1 MNIVR
6 LQGRM
11 GNNMFQYALY
21 LALNNSGKRTI
32 IDEGS
37 YWLDRRNRGYL
48 HPFHL
53 RYRRLPYAITGLL
66 KYARAKYNKKNPD
79 ESFFW
84 FFGSQVYR
92 EKGTDFQENVFRM
105 RNRYMVGFWQS
116 EKYFAD
122 PAVQKRL
129 REDFACP
136 EEVRSSPAFA
146 RWYDRVT
153 DGTSVSVHL
162 RREDYLVGNH
172 KGTYHVCTPEY
183 YRHAI
188 ERIRQDHPDAVFY
201 FFSDDKEYIRQNYQ
215 GDSFVVVDDP
225 ELTDLEEFFLMRYC
239 RHHILA
245 NSTFSWWAAW
255 LDDREDA
262 LVLAPDHWLNG
273 RKHEDIYTDR
283 MIRIPTE

>member
-11 GNNMFQYALY
+11 CNNMFQYALY
-21 LALNNSGKRTI
+21 LSLNKAGKKTV
-32 IDEGS
+32 IDDAS
-37 YWLDRRNRGYL
+37 YWEDEKIRGYL
-48 HPFHL
+48 GPFHL
-53 RYRRLPYAITGLL
+53 NYRQLPDWMSEQL
-66 KYARAKYNKKNPD
+66 KKTYNEKAAFPRRMIRTIFRSLVYQEKNID
-79 ESFFW
+79 YCADVL
-84 FFGSQVYR
+84 QL
-92 EKGTDFQENVFRM
+92 
-105 RNRYMVGFWQS
+105 RNRHIMGFWQS
-116 EKYFAD
+116 EKYFSD
-122 PAVQKRL
+122 PQVQRKL
-129 REDFACP
+129 REDFSCP

-201 FFSDDKEYIRQNYQ
+201 FFSDDKKYIRQNYQ

-239 RHHILA
+239 CHHILA

-273 RKHEDIYTDR
+273 RKYEDIYTDR